1 MAYMQGT
8 TVQSKPCVYWRKIM
22 GILIENINKFALL
35 LGLTFLKISKYHKIY
50 LEHEFILE

>member
-22 GILIENINKFALL
+22 GILIENINKFAL
-35 LGLTFLKISKYHKIY
+35 GLTFLKISKYHKIY